1 MPLVDGTGKIR
12 AINQALMI
20 DARLFGKLVEE
31 VLLNLDG
38 KEYARADSLKGK
50 VTLLFVFIASSNA
63 GCQMN
68 IAGPAISI
76 PLMNEFLKAFTLGEA
91 SPEDEI
97 TVSPVTPA
105 FFEVLRRRGLGSP
118 IPAHRLRS

>member
-1 MPLVDGTGKIR
+1 MLLVDGTGKIR

-63 GCQMN
+63 GCPDEYC
-68 IAGPAISI
+68 GLRHLDPADERIS
-76 PLMNEFLKAFTLGEA
+76 KGVHA
-91 SPEDEI
+91 
-97 TVSPVTPA
+97 
-105 FFEVLRRRGLGSP
+105 R
-118 IPAHRLRS
+118 